1 MNISLRPAPSRR
13 WVRPVASA
21 LLPVMLLAG
30 CYTHVPL
37 QGRDPAP
44 STRVVV
50 RLTPAGTEE
59 LARQVGP
66 RVVSIEG
73 DVAVVRESGVQ
84 LLARGTTDQNGLT
97 TFWKGEQVEVPRS
110 AIAGMETRT
119 LSRSRSVLIAGAI
132 VAAAL
137 LVAAAFGLT
146 GSSDDGGGSTPVPP
160 A

>member
-1 MNISLRPAPSRR
+1 MNSQRHASPRR
-13 WVRPVASA
+13 WVRAVAVS

-59 LARQVGP
+59 MARQVGP

-73 DVAVVRESGVQ
+73 DVTAVREGGVQ
-84 LLARGTTDQNGLT
+84 VLARGTTDQAGST
-97 TFWKGEQVEVPRS
+97 TIWNGEQVEIPRA
-110 AIAGMETRT
+110 AIAGMDTRT

-137 LVAAAFGLT
+137 IVASAFGLT
-146 GSSDDGGGSTPVPP
+146 GSSDNGPGTTPVPP